1 MINPL
6 SSALQAL
13 RPNAEFSFSDQDINT
28 IVWHTEGITTP
39 SQAEIDAAIVE
50 LEAADTAKANARQSA
65 LSKLAAIGL
74 TPEEI
79 SALSNN

>member
-6 SSALQAL
+6 SSALQSL
-13 RPNAEFSFSDQDINT
+13 RPNAEFSFTDQDINT

-39 SQAEIDAAIVE
+39 SQAEIDAKIVE
-50 LEAADTAKANARQSA
+50 LEAADAAKVDARQSA
-65 LSKLAAIGL
+65 LAKLAALGL

-79 SALSNN
+79 AAL

>member
-13 RPNAEFSFSDQDINT
+13 RPNAEFSFTDQDINT
-28 IVWHTEGITTP
+28 IVWHTEGVTTP
-39 SQAEIDAAIVE
+39 SQAEIDSKIVE
-50 LEAADTAKANARQSA
+50 LEAADAAKVDARQSA
-65 LSKLAAIGL
+65 LAKLAAIGL

-79 SALSNN
+79 AALSN